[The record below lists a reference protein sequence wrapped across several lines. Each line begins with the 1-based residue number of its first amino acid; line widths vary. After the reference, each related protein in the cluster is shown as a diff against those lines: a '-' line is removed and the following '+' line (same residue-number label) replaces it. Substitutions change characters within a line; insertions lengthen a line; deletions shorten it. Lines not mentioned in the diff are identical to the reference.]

1 MENFFGNIYF
11 LIISL
16 IVLLLLAL
24 YREWEDDGLEK
35 EIRNFFYDK
44 RLKNEKKVSIRRP
57 DIFLYYMLQRSLNY
71 LFRVIVLRHIL
82 DYCLVFPLTIVLVLF
97 LHYKYKFDGPDLILF
112 ITFMAILWYSKETF
126 ASRQQQKSQIDLQK
140 KANEIAIGR
149 PFVFIIKEADGNYI
163 SVKNLGNNTAK
174 NVVVNFLVNGVS
186 KKIINFPVIT
196 FHGEEIKYEIE
207 NDLTRLIDSV
217 DLNLIAVIS
226 YSDFHEENSYITKFR
241 PNEKVFIVPGKGRF
255 ETISDERKKTKKRA
269 KDS

>member
-1 MENFFGNIYF
+1 MKEFFDSDLF
-11 LIISL
+11 WLLL
-16 IVLLLLAL
+16 IVLFLLAL
-24 YREWEDDGLEK
+24 YREWEDGKLGK
-35 EIRNFFYDK
+35 EIKKIFCDK
-44 RLKNEKKVSIRRP
+44 KLKSGIKVSIRQP
-57 DIFLYYMLQRSLNY
+57 DIFIYYILQRSLNY
-71 LFRVIVLRHIL
+71 LFRGIVLRHVL
-82 DYCLVFPLTIVLVLF
+82 DSYIVFPLTIILSLF

-126 ASRQQQKSQIDLQK
+126 ASRQQQKRQIKLQEK
-140 KANEIAIGR
+140 SNEISIGR

-196 FHGEEIKYEIE
+196 FNGEEIKYEIE
-207 NDLTRLIDSV
+207 ENLSQFIDLV
-217 DLNLIAVIS
+217 NLNLIVVIS

-255 ETISDERKKTKKRA
+255 ETVSDEKIKTKKAR
-269 KDS
+269 